1 MLPPFPLLSH
11 LFLTSLSQLQYN
23 DPNLLGTPSPWAVFD
38 AWGAG
43 DQIEANLSDEE
54 MRLLDKEAVA
64 IPFHSDHSAPVAD
77 VSESEILE
85 TYDKL
90 LKRRSSVHFGYPYNL
105 MYDHSELHPFMKYR

>member
-1 MLPPFPLLSH
+1 MPAALLINPTPPS
-11 LFLTSLSQLQYN
+11 QYN
-23 DPNLLGTPSPWAVFD
+23 DPNLSGTPSPWAVFD

-43 DQIEANLSDEE
+43 DQIEARLSDEE
-54 MRLLDKEAVA
+54 MNILDKEAVA
-64 IPFHSDHSAPVAD
+64 IPFASDPSTLISAD
-77 VSESEILE
+77 VSETEILE